1 MGATLCMLLVQLVGW
16 WHSDDVAC
24 DYFGPA
30 DVDATAAGEGDVDE
44 VVLDVVP
51 VAGGDA
57 VVARDVVDEVVLVA
71 VWVIVY
77 VCWWST
83 LQSVGWLVG

>member
-44 VVLDVVP
+44 VVFDVVP
-51 VAGGDA
+51 VAGGGA
-57 VVARDVVDEVVLVA
+57 VDDKDLLDEVVIVA
-71 VWVIVY
+71 VWVPIY
-77 VCWWST
+77 VC
-83 LQSVGWLVG
+83 